1 MEKSTYYEQAI
12 ERLASAAGS
21 NPSLNEDLKLMKDL
35 VYRFMTLRYPELL
48 DDGFHCPYCDMRLET
63 RVFDSIRCH
72 YCGTMLRDI
81 DFTGKGEY

>member
-1 MEKSTYYEQAI
+1 MEKTQYYEQAI
-12 ERLASAAGS
+12 ERLASAASS

-35 VYRFMTLRYPELL
+35 VYRFMTPCYPELW
-48 DDGFHCPYCDMRLET
+48 DDGFHCSYCGMRLET

-72 YCGTMLRDI
+72 YCGTMLRDA